1 MVLFFNLNMQVS
13 TYTRKTLYMVFNRL
27 IIGNEKISQK
37 SRGKESMNKNALIEN
52 SFLKIFYKITKT
64 VSTD

>member
-1 MVLFFNLNMQVS
+1 MQVS